1 MGCRKSGSE
10 LTIALFLF
18 FAAMVL
24 LICVSTGP
32 VLWSKMSFMDIN
44 VLGYTYHCG
53 VWGYTGQPSG
63 LGYIINGDDVGLP
76 GPVPWQ
82 NVSPAVLQQL
92 SGALILHML
101 AAIFAFLTLV
111 CGIASLLCRPRQM
124 TTADLEANRAAA
136 VPKAQASTTMVV
148 MGLFTFFLCLGAMS
162 VDIALWVGLYKA
174 YGYLQLDGA
183 SSSLG
188 VAFWLTLAAL
198 VALFAAAFPWQVMV
212 GSLIAL
218 WFVGYML
225 ILMCAHLP
233 LGATERRQQGST
245 YY

>member
-1 MGCRKSGSE
+1 MGCRKNGSE

-63 LGYIINGDDVGLP
+63 LGYIVNGEDVGLP

-82 NVSPAVLQQL
+82 NASPAVLQRL
-92 SGALILHML
+92 SYALVLHML
-101 AAIFAFLTLV
+101 AAIFAFLTLM
-111 CGIASLLCRPRQM
+111 CGIAGLLCCPNQI

-136 VPKAQASTTMVV
+136 VPKAQANTTMVV

-162 VDIALWVGLYKA
+162 VDIALWVALYKA
-174 YGYLQLDGA
+174 YGDLGLDGA

-198 VALFAAAFPWQVMV
+198 VALFVAAFPWQVIV
-212 GSLIAL
+212 GLLIAIV
-218 WFVGYML
+218 FVVYVL
-225 ILMCAHLP
+225 SHWCAAH
-233 LGATERRQQGST
+233 GATERRRQGSA